1 MQLKRHKEVA
11 RLAATSAEQHAEEV
25 SEESCCLHSS
35 RPAECSFRMACKQVL
50 TASPSNSS

>member
-1 MQLKRHKEVA
+1 VQLKRHKEVA